1 MMARGSLCRRAFDS
15 DYGQILVVSAPVC
28 SEDVS
33 DYISHRPDFP
43 CPPRSLCVSGRWPLG
58 GCGWTGSV
66 QRIAEQLGIAWV
78 ESVDLVDDFG
88 C

>member
-1 MMARGSLCRRAFDS
+1 MASLDAI
-15 DYGQILVVSAPVC
+15 GL
-28 SEDVS
+28 
-33 DYISHRPDFP
+33 
-43 CPPRSLCVSGRWPLG
+43 
-58 GCGWTGSV
+58 GSV